1 MFRRN
6 FIQQITLAS
15 AGVGVASAV
24 TTQAREH
31 KTITYH
37 IKGFTCPTCAV
48 GLDTM
53 LGQQKGV
60 IQSKSSYPDARTVI
74 EFDPHVVTEASL
86 KAFIAD
92 LGFTAEEE
100 HKHE

>member
-6 FIQQITLAS
+6 FIQRIALAS
-15 AGVGVASAV
+15 AGIGAAL
-24 TTQAREH
+24 ARES
-31 KTITYH
+31 KTVTYRV
-37 IKGFTCPTCAV
+37 KGFTCPTCAV

-53 LGQQKGV
+53 LRRQNGV
-60 IQSKSSYPDARTVI
+60 IQSQSSYPDALTVI
-74 EFDPHVVTEASL
+74 KFDPHLVTEKSL
-86 KAFIAD
+86 KAFIAE